1 MTPDTFAQRH
11 ADSQA
16 ERDDRLGVPEWARGE
31 PEIPEDEV
39 QAG

>member
-1 MTPDTFAQRH
+1 MTPDTFAQH
-11 ADSQA
+11 ADAQV
-16 ERDDRLGVPEWARGE
+16 ERDDRLGVPERARGE